1 MLDGVQKH
9 DFVHGNQ
16 GRCAVDVGGT
26 EQGEP
31 SSAKVTS
38 RDQYSPVHEG
48 VHKIEHMSSVVEQ
61 VGGNMAGRGFGLV
74 RRSHIGNGPCQPM
87 LVIVVVVGGLLKL
100 PQAPKLATT
109 PRVSH
114 KKNMET

>member
-1 MLDGVQKH
+1 
-9 DFVHGNQ
+9 
-16 GRCAVDVGGT
+16 
-26 EQGEP
+26 
-31 SSAKVTS
+31 
-38 RDQYSPVHEG
+38 
-48 VHKIEHMSSVVEQ
+48 
-61 VGGNMAGRGFGLV
+61 
-74 RRSHIGNGPCQPM
+74 M